1 MAIIASSPLASCLPL
16 TTMSSAS
23 AAQTSI
29 QILPSDSCEPV
40 AYPEEKQIRS
50 VCDYLVGSEIES
62 VAAMREDKSFKHERS
77 EQITIPDEILLV
89 IFRDALPP
97 SWRVYYHKNLAPFHR
112 SFVSSDLETKL
123 TIIQVC
129 KTWYRIGLEFLYES
143 VVLHSIGQLPSFVMA
158 LEARPSVGSFVRR
171 LEIDYWVPQGYN
183 ALHEA
188 EIQKAFQLCR
198 NLTHFAF
205 NPLVVPYTQLYH
217 LSLPSIP
224 TSPANSLLGITH
236 LEIGSQVAYDSIL
249 LLALL
254 QLSPILES
262 LSHPILTFPS
272 LRVLRLWCS
281 WNTTVPVTPS
291 DCKWVTP
298 RLEHL
303 VVHPPWLTEMVALS
317 DYCPTLLSLCL
328 PWANLCSSVA
338 TLLSHCPQLQHL
350 MINDRE
356 PIFSDGTQVVHEYL
370 QFLYFTRTKDK
381 LDESYWKAKFP
392 ALRRCQYLDGSY
404 DLCPE
409 MGGVKVDH
417 SLSASSYVEFLSSYA
432 TSEDDSSDDSDYVP
446 HSEDSDDTSRS
457 DSASDGPSDYEEY
470 FNPDRINSGASF
482 SYPDEQDGE
491 IEREEAVAIFR
502 HWLLAKRER
511 QCRV

>member
-1 MAIIASSPLASCLPL
+1 M
-16 TTMSSAS
+16 
-23 AAQTSI
+23 TSI
-29 QILPSDSCEPV
+29 TGQ
-40 AYPEEKQIRS
+40 AR
-50 VCDYLVGSEIES
+50 GSRA
-62 VAAMREDKSFKHERS
+62 VRGGVD
-77 EQITIPDEILLV
+77 Q
-89 IFRDALPP
+89 
-97 SWRVYYHKNLAPFHR
+97 RVL
-112 SFVSSDLETKL
+112 
-123 TIIQVC
+123 
-129 KTWYRIGLEFLYES
+129 RIGLEFFYES

-171 LEIDYWVPQGYN
+171 LEIDYWVPKGYT

-205 NPLVVPYTQLYH
+205 NPLVVPYTQLFH
-217 LSLPSIP
+217 LSLPSLP
-224 TSPANSLLGITH
+224 TSPADSLRGIPH
-236 LEIGSQVAYDSIL
+236 LEIGSQVAYGSTL

-262 LSHPILTFPS
+262 LS
-272 LRVLRLWCS
+272 
-281 WNTTVPVTPS
+281 
-291 DCKWVTP
+291 WVTP
-298 RLEHL
+298 RLKHL
-303 VVHPPWLTEMVALS
+303 VVHPPWLTGMVALS
-317 DYCPTLLSLCL
+317 DYCPTLLSLWL
-328 PWANLCSSVA
+328 PWTNLCSSVA
-338 TLLSHCPQLQHL
+338 TLLSQCPQLQHL

-381 LDESYWKAKFP
+381 LDESYWKAMFP

-404 DLCPE
+404 DLCPG
-409 MGGVKVDH
+409 MGRNRDGGVKVVQ
-417 SLSASSYVEFLSSYA
+417 SLSASSYVELLSSYA
-432 TSEDDSSDDSDYVP
+432 TSEDNSSDDSDYVP
-446 HSEDSDDTSRS
+446 NSEDSDDTSRS

-470 FNPDRINSGASF
+470 FNPDCINSGASF

-511 QCRV
+511 QYRV